1 MSAPTVTNVVSDLLA
16 ANLIKPL
23 GEGES
28 SGGRPPDMIRF
39 KSNEVVSSAC
49 RYRALPVLLA
59 YGF

>member
-28 SGGRPPDMIRF
+28 SGRKQIR
-39 KSNEVVSSAC
+39 KQSVV
-49 RYRALPVLLA
+49 
-59 YGF
+59 